1 MNKKYFIIAFIFA
14 LAAAAISVG
23 ALKYSSWQKSLVTNG
38 EPTFAATRNKMSYL
52 GKIKIISPDN
62 GEINLYRQNG
72 MWRFAEA
79 KNYFANLRQLS
90 NLLKM
95 INDSQ
100 IIATDEANPSLLKK
114 HQLDKNS
121 GILLQTY
128 ALDGT
133 MFNQIIIGK
142 KEKNNICYARLPQSA
157 KHIYRISDCNL
168 FSAQT
173 ADWMPYPL
181 LTIPYYL
188 LERIKTT
195 EIELYH
201 DEIIDKIMHSKNM
214 RLFVLAISNLD
225 YQGIIFKEE
234 LITDESLNPE
244 SRQIE
249 VEMADGLVYILTI
262 YEIDDSYWLDLALK
276 VGNIAHKSVP
286 EFIEKNRKYFDKWLF
301 QLSDKQGKLLFNFNG
316 Q

>member
-1 MNKKYFIIAFIFA
+1 MNKKYFIIAFVFA
-14 LAAAAISVG
+14 LAAAAIGGG
-23 ALKYSSWQKSLVTNG
+23 ALKYSSWQKSLTTNG
-38 EPTFAATRNKMSYL
+38 EPTFANTRNKMSYL
-52 GKIKIISPDN
+52 GKIKITSPDN
-62 GEINLYRQNG
+62 GEINLYRQDG

-100 IIATDEANPSLLKK
+100 IIATDEANPNLLKK

-133 MFNQIIIGK
+133 MFDQIIIGK

-157 KHIYRISDCNL
+157 KYMHRISDCNL

-188 LERIKTT
+188 LERIKTAET
-195 EIELYH
+195 ELYH

-234 LITDESLNPE
+234 LITDESLNPK

-249 VEMADGLVYILTI
+249 IEMADGLEYILTI
-262 YEIDDSYWLDLALK
+262 YEADDSYWLDLAMK

-286 EFIEKNRKYFDKWLF
+286 EFIEKNHKYFDKWLF
-301 QLSDKQGKLLFNFNG
+301 QLSDKQGKLLFNFRG